1 VKRSSTQMA
10 TGPTQPRLLV
20 LASTYPRWSCDP
32 EPGFVHS
39 LCRRLT
45 GVFEVHVVCP
55 HSAGALA
62 EEVLDG
68 VVIHRVRYAPDALET
83 LVHGGGILSNLRHQP
98 WKWLLVPLFFIG
110 LTWKTAL
117 LAHKLRPVCVHAHW
131 IIPLGLV
138 YAGLRQF
145 LRKPVPMLLTAHGG
159 DLFALRSPL
168 MTWIKRGV
176 VRQATTI
183 TVVSQAM
190 VADAIRLGVRP
201 EQVHVVPMGVDFDV
215 FAPAPVSVRSR
226 HEILFVGRLVEKKGL
241 HLLLEAMPWV
251 LAQVPQVHL
260 TIVGHGPEEHL
271 LRALADKLGI
281 GGQIRLLG
289 ALSQAELPG
298 LYRRAALF
306 VAPFVEA
313 SSGDREGLGL
323 VTVEAIACACPV
335 IVGDL
340 PALDDILEPEDANLR
355 VDPRQPQALA
365 EQIVHSLQQ
374 PEEAQAQALRIRTR
388 LMARLG
394 WAEVAKRYESL
405 LLEIQP
411 SMQRERHA

>member
-1 VKRSSTQMA
+1 
-10 TGPTQPRLLV
+10 
-20 LASTYPRWSCDP
+20 
-32 EPGFVHS
+32 
-39 LCRRLT
+39 
-45 GVFEVHVVCP
+45 
-55 HSAGALA
+55 
-62 EEVLDG
+62 
-68 VVIHRVRYAPDALET
+68 
-83 LVHGGGILSNLRHQP
+83 
-98 WKWLLVPLFFIG
+98 
-110 LTWKTAL
+110 
-117 LAHKLRPVCVHAHW
+117 
-131 IIPLGLV
+131 
-138 YAGLRQF
+138 
-145 LRKPVPMLLTAHGG
+145 
-159 DLFALRSPL
+159 
-168 MTWIKRGV
+168 
-176 VRQATTI
+176 
-183 TVVSQAM
+183 